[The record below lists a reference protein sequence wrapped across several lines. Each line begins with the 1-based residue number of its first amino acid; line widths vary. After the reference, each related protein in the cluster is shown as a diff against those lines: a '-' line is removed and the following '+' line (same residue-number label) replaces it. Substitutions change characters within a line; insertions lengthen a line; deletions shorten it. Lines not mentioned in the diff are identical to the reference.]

1 MKVLFLIHSL
11 SGGGAER
18 VTATLANAL
27 AAKNWS
33 VTVVTVT
40 SQYSDF
46 YSLDNRI
53 NRIGLGQDFNSP
65 NTIQA
70 LMNNWRRISTLRGI
84 LKLIKPDVAIA
95 MMSTANITLA
105 LAGIGLPVV
114 TIGSE
119 RTYPPA
125 MPLGNIWGI
134 IRRWS
139 YSRLSGL
146 VAQTQQSADWLKV
159 NAPAPHITV
168 IPNPLYFPMPI
179 HEPRVIPANVLKNTG
194 CVKLLLAVGRLGEEK
209 CFDRLVTAFASVS
222 DTHMDWVLVI
232 LGEGQQRAMLEEQA
246 ATLGLSQRV
255 CFPGAVGNVSEWY
268 LAADA
273 YALTSRFEGFP
284 NTLVEALAHGVPAL
298 AVDCETGPSEILR
311 HEVDGLLVPQDDPEA
326 LVIALNDLM
335 GDSERR
341 ARFAERAVEA
351 RERYAV
357 DLVVERW
364 EQLFALLGKHP

>member
-1 MKVLFLIHSL
+1 M
-11 SGGGAER
+11 
-18 VTATLANAL
+18 
-27 AAKNWS
+27 
-33 VTVVTVT
+33 
-40 SQYSDF
+40 
-46 YSLDNRI
+46 
-53 NRIGLGQDFNSP
+53 
-65 NTIQA
+65 QA
-70 LMNNWRRISTLRGI
+70 LLNNWRRISTLRGL
-84 LKLIKPDVAIA
+84 LKAIKPDVAIA

-105 LAGIGLPVV
+105 LAGIGLPGV

-125 MPLGNIWGI
+125 MPLGAIWET
-134 IRRWS
+134 IRHWS

-159 NAPAPHITV
+159 NAPAPDITV

-179 HEPRVIPANVLKNTG
+179 HEPRVVPADVLKKTG

-209 CFDRLVTAFASVS
+209 RFDRLLTAFASVS
-222 DTHMDWVLVI
+222 GTHVDWALVI
-232 LGEGQQRAMLEEQA
+232 LGDGQQRAMLEEQA
-246 ATLGLSQRV
+246 VSLGLAQRV

-284 NTLVEALAHGVPAL
+284 NTLLEALAHGVPSV
-298 AVDCETGPSEILR
+298 AVDCETGPREILR

-326 LVIALNDLM
+326 LVVALNDLM

-351 RERYAV
+351 RERYALDSVV
-357 DLVVERW
+357 DKW
-364 EQLFALLGKHP
+364 EQLFAFLVHNP